1 MYSSYLLVTMHRGD
15 LMKNSALFPEPCDA
29 NCPVRKTTEIIDG
42 RWTTLIIRDLLS
54 GKKRYSE
61 LLRSLKG
68 ISPKMLAA
76 RLKHLEEKGILSREL
91 FPTVPPK
98 TEYQLTKL
106 GLELKEVVLAMDK
119 FGRNLR

>member
-1 MYSSYLLVTMHRGD
+1 
-15 LMKNSALFPEPCDA
+15 MKNSDLFPEPCDT

-42 RWTTLIIRDLLS
+42 KWTTLIIRDLLS

-61 LLRSLKG
+61 LLRSLEG
-68 ISPKMLAA
+68 ISPKMLAV
-76 RLKHLEEKGILSREL
+76 RLKHLEDKGILSREL

-106 GLELKEVVLAMDK
+106 GLELKDVVLAMDK
-119 FGRNLR
+119 FGRKLR